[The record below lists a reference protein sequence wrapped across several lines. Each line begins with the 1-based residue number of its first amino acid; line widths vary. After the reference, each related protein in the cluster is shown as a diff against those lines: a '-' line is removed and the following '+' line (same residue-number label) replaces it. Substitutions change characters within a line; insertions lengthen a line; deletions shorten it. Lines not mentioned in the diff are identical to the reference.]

1 MNLRPCLALA
11 LAAALTAAFILVGI
25 LLMSIWAAILIV
37 FSVTSM
43 LIQLLGVMTLLEIK
57 LSAIPAV
64 ILVLSVGLGVC
75 FTVHI
80 SLVSSLILNMH
91 CVHDKLTMFYC

>member
-1 MNLRPCLALA
+1 MNLRPCLALS
-11 LAAALTAAFILVGI
+11 LACGLGAAFVLVGI
-25 LLMSIWAAILIV
+25 LLLSIWAAILVV
-37 FSVTSM
+37 FSVITI
-43 LIQLLGVMTLLEIK
+43 LIQLLGVMTLLGMK

-80 SLVSSLILNMH
+80 SLVNIFFKFLNFG
-91 CVHDKLTMFYC
+91 CVLF